1 MSLDLVP
8 PSLLVNAYGGSPP
21 PFDQPGLVALL
32 KSKVVVGCDGG
43 GEGGEGGVGGKGGAG
58 GGDGGE
64 GGDGDGGGDWQAD
77 MQMGFTLPW
86 GAPVAWVL
94 K

>member
-1 MSLDLVP
+1 MPAAHWVFVFGIIQEQL
-8 PSLLVNAYGGSPP
+8 
-21 PFDQPGLVALL
+21 
-32 KSKVVVGCDGG
+32 GG
-43 GEGGEGGVGGKGGAG
+43 GEGGEGGE
-58 GGDGGE
+58 GGDGGEGGE

-86 GAPVAWVL
+86 GAPAAWVL